1 MSKYDE
7 LRKQRMSQSGIFDES
22 EVFTSS
28 RLSVREINKEEQ
40 DDLLLH
46 NEIPVIEYQNVKQPN
61 TIQPSITSR
70 PIDLGGK
77 FNKDKQ
83 ATSGSSKQN

>member
-7 LRKQRMSQSGIFDES
+7 LRKQRMSQSGIFDEP
-22 EVFTSS
+22 EVFTNS
-28 RLSVREINKEEQ
+28 RLSVREMNKEEQ
-40 DDLLLH
+40 DDMLLQSD
-46 NEIPVIEYQNVKQPN
+46 IPVIEYQNVKQSN
-61 TIQPSITSR
+61 KMQSSITSR

-83 ATSGSSKQN
+83 VTSGLPKQN